1 MRKIFTI
8 FVKYFVFKLKLMN
21 MKISKK
27 TVLFVCFYLIIGFK
41 AQAQEE
47 VIDSLKS
54 SAEPAKSGLVLTA
67 DDFMKSDSV
76 VEKRVKPKFKGKDAN
91 TFSKWVNS
99 RIVYPKKAL
108 EKGTQ
113 GKVIL
118 RVTIDTAGNVAD
130 ILLELGVSKELNEEA
145 IRVVSSSPKWTPGY
159 INDKPVP
166 VVFTFPVNFQ
176 LQVQYSSP
184 WDNNRNNPNPY
195 RSSSVRYR

>member
-54 SAEPAKSGLVLTA
+54 STEPAKSGLVLTA

-76 VEKRVKPKFKGKDAN
+76 EEKRVKPKFKGKDAN

-130 ILLELGVSKELNEEA
+130 VHLVLGVSKELNEEA

-159 INDKPVP
+159 INDKPVN
-166 VVFTFPVNFQ
+166 VIFTFPVNFQ
-176 LQVQYSSP
+176 LQVQYSNP
-184 WDNNRNNPNPY
+184 WDDKRNNPNPY